1 MKAGITAMSLLR
13 RIVDRVTR
21 RKKRANR
28 KNDASIYPMF

>member
-1 MKAGITAMSLLR
+1 MSLLR
-13 RIVDRVTR
+13 KLTDLLFR